1 MSLLD
6 NIFVNLRVLSK
17 IPEHGRIST
26 TGTGQ
31 IKLEDTKSLGGWMAT
46 GRRRVTGDSRD
57 ECVKVLMQLV
67 NDVTEISDN
76 IINSL
81 VVASHQSNTQS
92 TSPDSGA
99 IGLLNENS
107 KKCHQLNKLC
117 VMLDNAN
124 KGIVNLHQTTYSDDV
139 NVTAKLDE
147 VMDKMIQQ
155 RGRIS
160 QVLKY
165 VNAAHTRDLEHLKS
179 RFQRVDAGV
188 AAQSISPRS
197 EAPVIP
203 APSAPLAAAPSAPSA
218 APQQYRTQQ
227 EQNNSSDDEVHDIF

>member
-17 IPEHGRIST
+17 IPEGGRIST

-31 IKLEDTKSLGGWMAT
+31 IKLEDTRSLGGWMAT
-46 GRRRVTGDSRD
+46 GRRKITGDSRD

-81 VVASHQSNTQS
+81 VVAGGGSSGTQS
-92 TSPDSGA
+92 TSPDTGA

-117 VMLDNAN
+117 SMLENAN
-124 KGIVNLHQTTYSDDV
+124 KGIVNLHQTTYNDDV

-147 VMDKMIQQ
+147 VMDKMTQQ
-155 RGRIS
+155 RQRIS

-165 VNAAHTRDLEHLKS
+165 VNAAHTRDLEQLRS
-179 RFQRVDAGV
+179 RFHLHPVSTADAQQPTT
-188 AAQSISPRS
+188 AAPKRTDMPQTRFEHRQAVPQP
-197 EAPVIP
+197 AGP
-203 APSAPLAAAPSAPSA
+203 APSHSSASEDDD
-218 APQQYRTQQ
+218 Q
-227 EQNNSSDDEVHDIF
+227 EVF

>member
-1 MSLLD
+1 MATYTQFKKKSCFLIKMSLLD

-17 IPEHGRIST
+17 IPENGRIST

-81 VVASHQSNTQS
+81 VVASHSNTQS
-92 TSPDSGA
+92 SSPDSGS

-117 VMLDNAN
+117 AMLDNAN
-124 KGIVNLHQTTYSDDV
+124 KGIVNLHQTTYNEDV

-147 VMDKMIQQ
+147 VMDKMTQQ

-165 VNAAHTRDLEHLKS
+165 VNAAHTRDLEHLRA
-179 RFQRVDAGV
+179 RFQRVETAPIV
-188 AAQSISPRS
+188 VAQSVSPRADVV
-197 EAPVIP
+197 EIP
-203 APSAPLAAAPSAPSA
+203 R
-218 APQQYRTQQ
+218 QRTA
-227 EQNNSSDDEVHDIF
+227 QNDNSSDDDDLPEVF